1 LNALSAAQSFTAL
14 TVAASA
20 ALVEIHKKLFD
31 MFGRKKAKAAR
42 GLTGITVDLSEFNE
56 QMAKCRKMSRKTGA
70 EFLNKRSVQVL
81 IGSKGFKGAVGLT
94 KKTTTA
100 QIRKDLNKKYGVG
113 TQEVQTKGK
122 NKGQL
127 KKKITWLQK
136 PRPLLVLLAGKAL
149 RKQGIKNTR
158 ENMKAMMLRIFQA
171 RDSSRAYLAAGWL
184 AAVREMGHT
193 QRSDNNRSLR
203 PVGTSRGRMG
213 YGNLATE
220 GNLRFQAYND
230 AVSKGPKDNPA
241 RREAIVKVGLLQA
254 IQGQV
259 ADMKQYLQREME
271 KMLRKNSDAKVK

>member
-1 LNALSAAQSFTAL
+1 MNVS
-14 TVAASA
+14 
-20 ALVEIHKKLFD
+20 IKC
-31 MFGRKKAKAAR
+31 
-42 GLTGITVDLSEFNE
+42 DLSEFTA
-56 QMAKCRKMSRKTGA
+56 QMALNRTLSKKTGV

-81 IGSKGFKGAVGLT
+81 IGSKGYQGAVSTT
-94 KKTTTA
+94 KKTTKA
-100 QIRKDLNKKYGVG
+100 QIIKDLGKKYGVG
-113 TQEVQTKGK
+113 TQEMQTKGK

-127 KKKITWLQK
+127 KKKITWIQK

-184 AAVREMGHT
+184 SAVREMGYT
-193 QRSDNNRSLR
+193 QRSDNGRSLR

-230 AVSKGPKDNPA
+230 AVSKGPQDNPA

-259 ADMKQYLQREME
+259 ADMRQYLQREME
-271 KMLRKNSDAKVK
+271 KMLRKNSDAKAK